1 MSMPSTLI
9 TRGRRPDSFLPDTGC
24 WAAPTCAGCPW
35 RECVM
40 LLPPPERR
48 IFRLA
53 YKTLESFRA
62 PPDRALPVD

>member
-1 MSMPSTLI
+1 MSMPATLN
-9 TRGRRPDSFLPDTGC
+9 RPGRKPSDIIEDRGC

-40 LLPPPERR
+40 LMAPSERR

-53 YKTLESFRA
+53 FRTLESFRA
-62 PPDRALPVD
+62 PPDRAIEP